1 MDKNNI
7 EILAGVTIMK
17 VIDDTFERD
26 EYTKFIYTNPNSI
39 SPELCKE
46 IIQKFEASDK
56 KYDGVTLGGVNKSVK
71 DTKDLLLNTAD
82 WERISTT
89 LRKELYWGLKVFM
102 DDLSSKEDFK
112 SEHNNTT
119 TPGFKIKFDNISI
132 DAFMAQRYTAK
143 TGRYIYHNDSMVEW
157 DNKRKRFM
165 TYLWYL
171 NDVVEGG
178 ETAFN
183 GEYKIKPTAGKLI
196 LFPAS
201 WTFPHCGK
209 MPVSSDKY
217 IITGW
222 IYTTTHS

>member
-1 MDKNNI
+1 
-7 EILAGVTIMK
+7 MK
-17 VIDDTFERD
+17 VIDETFERD
-26 EYTKFIYTNPNSI
+26 EYTKFIYANPNSL
-39 SPELCKE
+39 SRELCQD
-46 IIQKFEASDK
+46 IIQKFEASDR
-56 KYDGVTLGGVNKSVK
+56 KYDGVTLGGVNKSIK
-71 DTKDLLLNTAD
+71 DTKDLLLNTED
-82 WERISTT
+82 WNRISNT
-89 LRKELYWGLKVFM
+89 LRKELYWDLKVFL
-102 DDLSSKEDFK
+102 DQLSSKEDFK

-119 TPGFKIKFDNISI
+119 TPNFKINFDDISI
-132 DAFMAQRYTAK
+132 DAFMAQRYTANS
-143 TGRYIYHNDSMVEW
+143 GRYVYHNDSMVEW
-157 DNKRKRFM
+157 TSKRKRFM

-183 GEYKIKPTAGKLI
+183 GEYKVKPTAGKLI